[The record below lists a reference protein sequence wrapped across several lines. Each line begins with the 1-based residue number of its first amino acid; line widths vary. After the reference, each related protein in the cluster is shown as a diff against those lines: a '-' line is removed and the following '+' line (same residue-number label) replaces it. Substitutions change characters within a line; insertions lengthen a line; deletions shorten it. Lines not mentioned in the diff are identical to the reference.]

1 MLIHLRQMRMPKFS
15 YARGTISTSIVAV
28 ADQVVVSGL
37 GFATSI
43 IIGRESKEML
53 GIYYLA
59 LSIVLFV
66 RGVQESLV
74 AAPFKVFCHRQADAE
89 VSRYAGSSL
98 IHHTLVSV
106 VVVSLLLVLGCLPI
120 DTFLPQGFRAVILA
134 LALTLPLILLR
145 EFLRQVS
152 FARLRFSGALIIDSC
167 VALVQIGGLLWLAST
182 NQLTVVRSY
191 SIMAAACGGAS
202 LGWLLTSTQ
211 RLDFDRESVE
221 KHWALNWN
229 FGRWAVAAQLVG
241 AVAPYVVPWILSI
254 MQDATATG
262 LFAACMTLVGASRVI
277 TEATFNLLTPKSA
290 QAYHQAGRAALVGM
304 LFRWGTMFAI
314 LMALF
319 TALIFLFGE
328 QALVLVYG
336 NEYAG
341 TRWPLTILACAL
353 WMHTIGFT
361 CGDGLFVL
369 EKTRENFWADVI
381 ATLLTLIV
389 SFPLIIY
396 FGITGAALATLV
408 ALGSGAIAR
417 FIILQRC
424 LRQLETR
431 ELS

>member
-1 MLIHLRQMRMPKFS
+1 MPRFS
-15 YARGTISTSIVAV
+15 YARATISTSLIAI

-66 RGVQESLV
+66 RGIQESLV
-74 AAPFKVFCHRQADAE
+74 AAPFKVFCHRQEDAE
-89 VSRYAGSSL
+89 ISRYAGSSL

-106 VVVSLLLVLGCLPI
+106 AVVSVLLILGCLPL
-120 DTFLPQGFRAVILA
+120 DTFLPRGFRPVIMA

-145 EFLRQVS
+145 ELLRQVS

-167 VALVQIGGLLWLAST
+167 VAVVQICGLLWLAST

-191 SIMAAACGGAS
+191 SIMAVACGGAS

-211 RLDFDRESVE
+211 RLEYDHKSVGE
-221 KHWALNWN
+221 HWALNWN

-241 AVAPYVVPWILSI
+241 AIAPYVVPWILSVL
-254 MQDATATG
+254 QDATATG

-290 QAYHQAGRAALVGM
+290 QAYHHGGREALVNM
-304 LFRWGTMFAI
+304 LLRWGTMFAL
-314 LMALF
+314 LMGLF
-319 TALIFLFGE
+319 TAFIFLFGE
-328 QALVLVYG
+328 PALVLIYG
-336 NEYAG
+336 AGYAG

-369 EKTRENFWADVI
+369 EKTRENFRADVI
-381 ATLLTLIV
+381 ATGLTLVV
-389 SFPLIIY
+389 SFPLVNY
-396 FGITGAALATLV
+396 WGVTGAALATLV
-408 ALGSGAIAR
+408 ALGSGAVAR
-417 FIILQRC
+417 YIILRGC
-424 LRQLETR
+424 LRKLELL
-431 ELS
+431 ESN